1 MAGAGAGGAGAGV
14 PGGGAVGAGAGA
26 PGGGA
31 GGTGATVFRGAT
43 VVDGTGAER
52 YRADVRIA
60 GGLITEIGDRLTAPE
75 AVDADGLVLAPG
87 FIDMHAHS
95 DLALLLEPDHPAK
108 VTQGVTCE
116 VLGQDGL
123 SYAPVDDT
131 TLPELRRQLAGW
143 NGDPADL
150 DWDWRDAAGYLDRI
164 DRTGVAVN
172 ACYLV
177 PHGTLRALVLG
188 WADRPPTPA
197 ELDRMRQV
205 LARNL
210 LDGAVGMSSGLSYT
224 PGTYADTA
232 ELVELCT
239 VVAAYGGFHAPH
251 QRSYGEGALE
261 GYAEMVEIS
270 RRSGC
275 GLHLTHATMNFGVN
289 RGRAGEL
296 LNLLDRALA
305 DGVDLTLDSYPY
317 LPGSTT
323 LAALLPSWAT
333 EGGPTATL
341 ARLADPAQCARIRY
355 EMEEKGSDGCHGVV
369 TDWATVQI
377 SGVRSAGLAPAVG
390 RTVAELALEER
401 RTGTEVFLDLLRRDE
416 LGTTILQHVGH
427 EENVRA
433 IMRHRAHTVG
443 SDGLLVGAR
452 PHPRAWGTFARYL
465 GHYSRE
471 LGVLTLEE
479 TVARMTGRPAAR
491 LGLHRRGRIAPG
503 HHADLVLFDPERI
516 RDSATFEDPRRPAE
530 GIEDVYVNG
539 VAVLRRGHTTGA
551 RPGRAL
557 RRTDRGTRAVDRG
570 IRPADRGVRAV
581 GRGVRAV

>member
-1 MAGAGAGGAGAGV
+1 MMASARTANRANPAG
-14 PGGGAVGAGAGA
+14 P
-26 PGGGA
+26 
-31 GGTGATVFRGAT
+31 TVFRGAT
-43 VVDGTGAER
+43 VVDGTGADR

-60 GGLITEIGDRLTAPE
+60 DGLITDVGDRLDAPE
-75 AVDADGLVLAPG
+75 VVDADGLVLTPG

-95 DLALLLEPDHPAK
+95 DLALLLEPEHPAK

-131 TLPELRRQLAGW
+131 TLPALRRQLAGW

-150 DWDWRDAAGYLDRI
+150 DWDWRDVVGYLDRI

-177 PHGTLRALVLG
+177 PHGTLRTLVMG
-188 WADRPPTPA
+188 WVDRPPNPA

-205 LARNL
+205 LAKSL

-224 PGTYADTA
+224 PGSYADTA

-239 VVAAYGGFHAPH
+239 IVAAYGGFHAPH
-251 QRSYGEGALE
+251 QRSYGEGALD

-296 LNLLDRALA
+296 LELVDRALA

-333 EGGPTATL
+333 EGGPEATL
-341 ARLADPAQCARIRY
+341 ARLTDPAQCARIRY
-355 EMEEKGSDGCHGVV
+355 EVEEKGSDGCHGVV
-369 TDWATVQI
+369 TDWATIQV

-390 RTVAELALEER
+390 RTVAEIADEER

-416 LGTTILQHVGH
+416 LATTILQHVGH
-427 EENVRA
+427 EGNVRA
-433 IMRHRAHTVG
+433 IMRHRVHTVG

-452 PHPRAWGTFARYL
+452 PHPRAWGTFPRYL
-465 GHYSRE
+465 GHYSRDS
-471 LGVLTLEE
+471 GVLTLEE
-479 TVARMTGRPAAR
+479 AVARMTGRPAAR

-503 HHADLVLFDPERI
+503 HHADLVLLDPERV
-516 RDSATFEDPRRPAE
+516 RDTATFEHPRRPPE
-530 GIEDVYVNG
+530 GIEAVYVNG
-539 VAVLRRGHTTGA
+539 AAVVRQGRTTGA

-557 RRTDRGTRAVDRG
+557 RRTDRGTRA
-570 IRPADRGVRAV
+570 A
-581 GRGVRAV
+581 

>member
-1 MAGAGAGGAGAGV
+1 M
-14 PGGGAVGAGAGA
+14 PGERAAAEGRSR
-26 PGGGA
+26 
-31 GGTGATVFRGAT
+31 GTGATVFRGAT

-60 GGLITEIGDRLTAPE
+60 GGLITEIGEGLDAPE

-95 DLALLLEPDHPAK
+95 DLALLCEPEHPAK

-123 SYAPVDDT
+123 SYAPVDDL
-131 TLPELRRQLAGW
+131 TLPALRRQLVGW
-143 NGDPADL
+143 NRDPDDF
-150 DWDWRDAAGYLDRI
+150 DWDWRDVAGYLDRI
-164 DRTGVAVN
+164 DRAGVAVN

-177 PHGTLRALVLG
+177 PHGTLRMLAMG
-188 WADRPPTPA
+188 WANRPPTPG

-205 LARNL
+205 LAKSL

-224 PGTYADTA
+224 PGMYADTA
-232 ELVELCT
+232 ELIELCT

-251 QRSYGEGALE
+251 QRSYGAGALE
-261 GYAEMVEIS
+261 GYAEMVEIA

-275 GLHLTHATMNFGVN
+275 ALHLTHATMNFGLN

-296 LNLLDRALA
+296 LELLDRALA

-333 EGGPTATL
+333 EGGPAATL
-341 ARLADPAQCARIRY
+341 ARLADPAQCAKIRY
-355 EMEEKGSDGCHGVV
+355 EVEEKGSDGCHGVV
-369 TDWATVQI
+369 TDWATIQI
-377 SGVRSAGLAPAVG
+377 SGVRSASLAGAVG
-390 RTVAELALEER
+390 RTVAELAAEEE

-416 LGTTILQHVGH
+416 LATTILQHVGH

-433 IMRHRAHTVG
+433 IMRHRVHTVG

-452 PHPRAWGTFARYL
+452 PHPRAWGTFPRYL

-479 TVARMTGRPAAR
+479 AIARMTGRPAAR
-491 LGLHRRGRIAPG
+491 LGLDRRGRIAPG
-503 HHADLVLFDPERI
+503 HHADLVLLDPGKV
-516 RDSATFEDPRRPAE
+516 RDAATFEDPRLPAE
-530 GIEDVYVNG
+530 GIEYVYVNG
-539 VAVLRRGHTTGA
+539 TAVVRQGGTTGA

-557 RRTDRGTRAVDRG
+557 RRTDRGTLA
-570 IRPADRGVRAV
+570 I
-581 GRGVRAV
+581 

>member
-1 MAGAGAGGAGAGV
+1 MADAERAT
-14 PGGGAVGAGAGA
+14 
-26 PGGGA
+26 
-31 GGTGATVFRGAT
+31 GTVAERTVFKGATVI
-43 VVDGTGAER
+43 DGTGAER
-52 YRADVRIA
+52 YRADVLIA
-60 GGLITEIGDRLTAPE
+60 DGLIAEIGRGLDAPT

-95 DLALLLEPDHPAK
+95 DLALLLEPEHPAK

-123 SYAPVDDT
+123 SYAPVDGS
-131 TLPELRRQLAGW
+131 TLPALRRQLAGW
-143 NGDPADL
+143 NGDPEGF
-150 DWDWRDAAGYLDRI
+150 DWDWRDVAGYLDRI
-164 DRTGVAVN
+164 DRTRVAVN

-177 PHGTLRALVLG
+177 PHGSLRMLAMG
-188 WADRPPTPA
+188 WANRPPTPA

-205 LARNL
+205 LAQSL

-224 PGTYADTA
+224 PGMYADTA

-251 QRSYGEGALE
+251 QRSYGAGALE

-275 GLHLTHATMNFGVN
+275 ALHLTHATMNFGVN

-296 LNLLDRALA
+296 LELVDRALA
-305 DGVDLTLDSYPY
+305 EGVDLTLDSYPY

-333 EGGPTATL
+333 EGGPGATL
-341 ARLADPAQCARIRY
+341 ARLADPAECERIRY
-355 EMEEKGSDGCHGVV
+355 EVEEKGSDGCHGVV
-369 TDWATVQI
+369 TDWATIQI
-377 SGVRSAGLAPAVG
+377 SGVRSGDLVGAVG
-390 RTVAELALEER
+390 RTVAELAAER
-401 RTGTEVFLDLLRRDE
+401 GCGGTEVFLDLLRRDE
-416 LGTTILQHVGH
+416 LATTILQHVGH

-452 PHPRAWGTFARYL
+452 PHPRAWGTFPRYL
-465 GHYSRE
+465 GYYSRE

-479 TVARMTGRPAAR
+479 AVARMTGRPAAR
-491 LGLHRRGRIAPG
+491 LGLHRRGRVAAG
-503 HHADLVLFDPERI
+503 YHADLVLLDPRRV
-516 RDSATFEDPRRPAE
+516 RDTATFEQPRLPAE
-530 GIEDVYVNG
+530 GIEYVYVNG
-539 VAVLRRGHTTGA
+539 TAVVRQGHTTGA

-557 RRTDRGTRAVDRG
+557 RRTDRGTLAR
-570 IRPADRGVRAV
+570 
-581 GRGVRAV
+581 

>member
-1 MAGAGAGGAGAGV
+1 MV
-14 PGGGAVGAGAGA
+14 GGGGDVSRGVVFRGS
-26 PGGGA
+26 
-31 GGTGATVFRGAT
+31 TVFRDAT
-43 VVDGTGAER
+43 VIDGTGASR

-60 GGLITEIGDRLTAPE
+60 DGLITEIAAGVTSGIGDGLPGARE
-75 AVDADGLVLAPG
+75 VDADGLVLAPG

-95 DLALLLEPDHPAK
+95 DLALLLEPEHPAK

-131 TLPELRRQLAGW
+131 TLPALRRQLAGW
-143 NGDPADL
+143 NGDPADF
-150 DWDWRDAAGYLDRI
+150 DWDWRDVAGYLDRL

-172 ACYLV
+172 TCYLV
-177 PHGTLRALVLG
+177 PHGSLRMLAMG

-205 LARNL
+205 LARSL

-224 PGTYADTA
+224 PGMYADTA

-251 QRSYGEGALE
+251 QRSYGAGALE
-261 GYAEMVEIS
+261 GYTEMVEIA

-275 GLHLTHATMNFGVN
+275 ALHLTHATMNFGVN

-296 LNLLDRALA
+296 LDLVDEALA

-333 EGGPTATL
+333 EGGPAATL
-341 ARLADPAQCARIRY
+341 ARLADPAACERIRY
-355 EMEEKGSDGCHGVV
+355 AVEESGSDGCHGVV
-369 TDWATVQI
+369 TDWATIQL
-377 SGVRSAGLAPAVG
+377 SGVRSPALADAVG
-390 RTVAELALEER
+390 RTVAELAAEQGR
-401 RTGTEVFLDLLRRDE
+401 SGTEVFLDLLRQDE
-416 LGTTILQHVGH
+416 LATTILQHVGH

-433 IMRHRAHTVG
+433 IMRHPAHTAG

-452 PHPRAWGTFARYL
+452 PHPRAWGTFPRYL
-465 GHYSRE
+465 GRYSRE

-479 TVARMTGRPAAR
+479 AVARMTGRPAAR

-503 HHADLVLFDPERI
+503 CHADLVLFDPQWV
-516 RDSATFEDPRRPAE
+516 RDAATFEQPRLPAE
-530 GIEDVYVNG
+530 GIEHVYVNG
-539 VAVLRRGHTTGA
+539 TAVVRQGRTTGA

-557 RRTDRGTRAVDRG
+557 RRTDRGARAV
-570 IRPADRGVRAV
+570 
-581 GRGVRAV
+581 